1 MLGTSKS
8 VFGFDPRS
16 VGGCAL
22 WLDGADTASMTLS
35 GSTVTQWKDKSINGY
50 TGTPSGSPTL
60 VTGSQNGLS
69 CVNFVASSSQYFD
82 FGNILPLTSA
92 GITVFAVGKS
102 TFVGGTNQTIVGKSL
117 YGGQNGRWSLLQEN
131 TSIEFLIETSGGGAL
146 PTSPAAP
153 YSGVFSLFEG
163 AWNGSTAFLYANGS
177 QLASTA
183 TTGTA
188 AATANPVYVG
198 AYQNSAANG
207 PQASFYWN
215 GTIGEI
221 LVFSSILTTAQRQ
234 AVEGYLAWKWGLET
248 LATTSLPTSI
258 SSCVLWLDGADSTRT
273 TNIATGT
280 WLDKSG
286 LGSNATSN
294 AGGGAFSMGTMNGVS
309 AVTFPT
315 GSFGFTANTA
325 LATSTG
331 ITVFLVASTSTNRS
345 AGSFFLS
352 GNVGSFGVS
361 MTGTVFPVAMRFT
374 ASGATAAITG
384 NVVTT
389 SPFIY
394 SATSTSTDLNA
405 WVNGTNN
412 ASGTANP
419 ALSITSLT
427 IGNYATASSTYAFT
441 GRMGEVI
448 IYNRSLSTSERQ
460 FIEAYLGRKWNV
472 QVGNVVLPITHPFY
486 SIQPFARY
494 FNPIDVPSCVLW
506 LDAADSSTVTGTTTV
521 TAWKDKSGNARD
533 LGVGSGTTSYANGAI
548 TLATSYMFV
557 NSAVN
562 LTNFTF
568 FIVVKSNTA
577 TNNQTVFG
585 GRPNTSAIYN
595 STDGFG
601 FYMDYQTSTR
611 LYGQTSVGA
620 QVAVNS
626 LATSS
631 PNIFAYTSGSTVI
644 NASINGA
651 PGSGA
656 SSLSARTST
665 AQGFVI
671 GAEWSGSAYVTNVG
685 NVSIYEAI
693 VYNVALTTAQR
704 QAVEGYLAW
713 KWGLSSSLPATGH
726 SFSKFPASTA
736 AQFNPAT
743 VTGCL
748 LWLDGADSNATANI
762 TTGVWYDKSGLSS
775 TATSNAGGGAF
786 SMGTI
791 NTVPA
796 VTFPAASVA
805 RLSAST
811 AISTATGFSVF
822 MVASMSALASSR
834 TYLLSEGNLAYRV
847 YASTTAF
854 PTQVGTYVGAFFS
867 SLTSPSLAVSTPFI
881 YSATVGATQFNQW
894 INGVVNTVTG
904 TVTSFTGT
912 TMNIGNY
919 GAASSVYAFTGQM
932 GEVIIY
938 SGVVTIAQRQAV
950 EGYLA
955 WKWGLQTNLPTT
967 HPFYK
972 FAPGAVGY

>member
-8 VFGFDPRS
+8 IFGFDPRS
-16 VGGCAL
+16 VGGCQL
-22 WLDGADTASMTLS
+22 WLDGADPAGSGVIPANGASV
-35 GSTVTQWKDKSINGY
+35 STWADKSGNGNNA
-50 TGTPSGSPTL
+50 TGGVSPTYNTSQKAL
-60 VTGSQNGLS
+60 TFNGSSWLTTPYSAVPTNETAFIVFQTTTTAVQVNAFMIGPSANGGRLIMSVNENDGFGLS
-69 CVNFVASSSQYFD
+69 FKIGAYFV
-82 FGNILPLTSA
+82 
-92 GITVFAVGKS
+92 
-102 TFVGGTNQTIVGKSL
+102 
-117 YGGQNGRWSLLQEN
+117 
-131 TSIEFLIETSGGGAL
+131 
-146 PTSPAAP
+146 
-153 YSGVFSLFEG
+153 
-163 AWNGSTAFLYANGS
+163 ANGS
-177 QLASTA
+177 RISETQNQIYIGTTTVASTTSYVYLNGTQGASSTLTYSGSA
-183 TTGTA
+183 TTQIGTV
-188 AATANPVYVG
+188 T
-198 AYQNSAANG
+198 S
-207 PQASFYWN
+207 
-215 GTIGEI
+215 GTSPYIGYIYEI
-221 LVFSSILTTAQRQ
+221 LMYNAVLTTGQRQ
-234 AVEGYLAWKWGLET
+234 AVEGYLSWKWGLET
-248 LATTSLPTSI
+248 RATTSLPTSI

-325 LATSTG
+325 LASATGFSAFFVAQITTNGSLGSRFLSSAAGSYRAFASTTSTLPTQ
-331 ITVFLVASTSTNRS
+331 IATFVSPSNFSSNTSPSIAASTPFMYSSTVTSSQFNQWINGVQNAVAGTS
-345 AGSFFLS
+345 A
-352 GNVGSFGVS
+352 
-361 MTGTVFPVAMRFT
+361 TFT
-374 ASGATAAITG
+374 A
-384 NVVTT
+384 
-389 SPFIY
+389 
-394 SATSTSTDLNA
+394 
-405 WVNGTNN
+405 
-412 ASGTANP
+412 ASMF
-419 ALSITSLT
+419 
-427 IGNYATASSTYAFT
+427 IGNFSTPSVGYAFR
-441 GRMGEVI
+441 GQVGEVI
-448 IYNRSLSTSERQ
+448 IYSGALTTAQRQSVESYLS
-460 FIEAYLGRKWNV
+460 RKWKISV
-472 QVGNVVLPITHPFY
+472 PTLILPQAHPFY

-494 FNPIDVPSCVLW
+494 FNPIDVPGCQLW
-506 LDAADSSTVTGTTTV
+506 LDGADASTVTGTTSV

-568 FIVVKSNTA
+568 FIVVKSNSA
-577 TNNQTVFG
+577 SINNQTIFIARPTTGFDYDSPDGLGLYVNYQNTGQFY
-585 GRPNTSAIYN
+585 GRNTTTQYVN
-595 STDGFG
+595 
-601 FYMDYQTSTR
+601 
-611 LYGQTSVGA
+611 LYAPT
-620 QVAVNS
+620 
-626 LATSS
+626 LAS
-631 PNIFAYTSGSTVI
+631 PTMFSFASGSTVI
-644 NASINGA
+644 NAWISG
-651 PGSGA
+651 GSVTGA
-656 SSLSARTST
+656 SGLPSRTGT
-665 AQGFVI
+665 AQGFAI
-671 GAEWSGSAYVTNVG
+671 GAAWSGSVYNNIISTA
-685 NVSIYEAI
+685 SIYELI
-693 VYNVALTTAQR
+693 VYNAALTTAQR

-713 KWGLSSSLPATGH
+713 KWGLNASLPATGH

-736 AQFNPAT
+736 AQFNPVT

-796 VTFPAASVA
+796 VAFPAASVA
-805 RLSAST
+805 RLTAST

-834 TYLLSEGNLAYRV
+834 TYLLSESNSAYRV

-854 PTQVGTYVGAFFS
+854 PAQVGTYVGAFFS
-867 SLTSPSLAVSTPFI
+867 SLTSPSLAVSTPFV

-904 TVTSFTGT
+904 TVTTFTGT

-938 SGVVTIAQRQAV
+938 SGVVTTAQRQAV